1 MKAWH
6 FVGETLRDGRPVPAD
21 GEWLK
26 HDGELE
32 MCKSGLHASVRLID
46 ALKYAPGATICRV
59 ELDGEIVE
67 DDDKVVAMRRRIV
80 WRVDG
85 DGLLRE
91 FARWCALQVI
101 HLWNAPDVVREY
113 LETGNED
120 LRDAAGAA
128 AWDAA
133 GAAAGGAARDAAGAA
148 AWDAAGDAAWAAAWG
163 AAWDA
168 AWGAAGAAAWDA
180 AGAAAWDAAGD
191 AAWAA
196 AWGAARGAQNERL
209 EQLARE
215 ARR

>member
-21 GEWLK
+21 GEWLE
-26 HDGELE
+26 HDGELV

-120 LRDAAGAA
+120 LRAAAWAAAWDAAWDAAGDA

-133 GAAAGGAARDAAGAA
+133 GAAAG
-148 AWDAAGDAAWAAAWG
+148 AAAWG
-163 AAWDA
+163 AA
-168 AWGAAGAAAWDA
+168 
-180 AGAAAWDAAGD
+180 
-191 AAWAA
+191 
-196 AWGAARGAQNERL
+196 NERL